1 MDDHGSDH
9 NGHEGGA
16 NEEGIFVLEGCIGWE
31 FKDKI
36 VVDPCT
42 LPHEQVAPIHEQMQ
56 TQQRNNAAKV
66 DHNFTINISII
77 NTSFILIIFCECMN
91 KIDDMH

>member
-16 NEEGIFVLEGCIGWE
+16 NEEGIFVLEGCSGWE
-31 FKDKI
+31 FKDEV

-42 LPHEQVAPIHEQMQ
+42 LPH
-56 TQQRNNAAKV
+56 
-66 DHNFTINISII
+66 
-77 NTSFILIIFCECMN
+77 
-91 KIDDMH
+91 